1 MQQSRIRSLAA
12 FLALCA
18 VLALLAAPA
27 LAQTPPQAQAKPAS
41 SALEIMNGQS
51 VLHKVPFPVDKVA
64 IGNPEVCGVVKT
76 SDTELLVNAKK
87 PGISNIIFWG
97 AGGEKL
103 EMSVLVRSASLADE
117 ALALQ
122 DMLADVEG
130 VQVKVAGQKLVV
142 EGEVY
147 SSADYDKVH
156 RVLERMPEVINQVGM
171 SPVMKRI
178 VSEQIRKEID
188 RAGVVVKVVKD
199 SFVLDGMVLTQEESE
214 RASKIAGLYG
224 RNVVNALKVTPD
236 APKPYTAP
244 RLVEVSMNVME
255 VSRNAL
261 QDMGVYWNPDGS
273 LGASG
278 SYGSGAGGGG
288 GFTGALTGTL
298 TNLFPKMRKIQDQ
311 GQGRS
316 LMQQAVITKEGGS
329 AVFFAGTEVPIPIA
343 QGSGTMSVN
352 YKKVGVTLNISPT
365 IDPNGNV
372 DTTIQIESST
382 VSGEGMGGAPI
393 ISTSNLATAL
403 NVKGGN
409 SVVLGGLIGQR
420 ELSALSGSPP
430 EGTGATLAQANKGT
444 KSAMQGMEAVI
455 FVTPRVV
462 EKPSDAV
469 KEMDTKAQGS
479 FKKKELEDL
488 RKQMQEQDQKKKP

>member
-1 MQQSRIRSLAA
+1 MQQFRTPPLAA
-12 FLALCA
+12 LLALCA
-18 VLALLAAPA
+18 ALCLCAAPA
-27 LAQTPPQAQAKPAS
+27 LAQAPAKPAEPV
-41 SALEIMNGQS
+41 ALEIMNGQS
-51 VLHKVPFPVDKVA
+51 TVHKTPFPVDKVA

-76 SDTELLVNAKK
+76 SDTEVLINAKK
-87 PGISNIIFWG
+87 AGMSNIILWG
-97 AGGEKL
+97 TGGEKKEL
-103 EMSVLVRSASLADE
+103 HVLVRSASLADE
-117 ALALQ
+117 AVALQ
-122 DMLADVEG
+122 DMLSDVEG
-130 VQVKVAGQKLVV
+130 VQVKLAGQKLVV
-142 EGEVY
+142 EGEVF
-147 SSADYDKVH
+147 SSTAYDKVH
-156 RVLERMPEVINQVGM
+156 RVLERMPEVINQVSM

-188 RAGVVVKVVKD
+188 RVGVVVKVVKD
-199 SFVLDGMVLTQEESE
+199 SFVLDGMVLTQEESD
-214 RASKIAGLYG
+214 RATKIAGLYG

-244 RLVEVSMNVME
+244 RLVEVSMNLME
-255 VSRNAL
+255 VSRSAL

-273 LGASG
+273 LGGSG
-278 SYGSGAGGGG
+278 SFGTSGGGG
-288 GFTGALTGTL
+288 SGFTGALTGTL

-343 QGSGTMSVN
+343 QSGGTMSVN

-382 VSGEGMGGAPI
+382 VSGEGMGGAPVI
-393 ISTSNLATAL
+393 ATSNLATAL

-444 KSAMQGMEAVI
+444 KSSMQGMEAVI
-455 FVTPRVV
+455 FVTPRVL
-462 EKPSDAV
+462 EKPADAV
-469 KEMDTKAQGS
+469 KDMDVKAQGS
-479 FKKKELEDL
+479 FRKKELEDL
-488 RKQMQEQDQKKKP
+488 RKQMQDQDQKKK